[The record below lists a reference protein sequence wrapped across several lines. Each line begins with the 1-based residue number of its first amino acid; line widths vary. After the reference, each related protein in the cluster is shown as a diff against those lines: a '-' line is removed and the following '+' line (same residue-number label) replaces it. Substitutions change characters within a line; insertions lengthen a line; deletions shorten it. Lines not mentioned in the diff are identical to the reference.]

1 MCKQQKYYN
10 MAKWQDK
17 TSPKPKEKRKDKSS
31 RRNRFYD
38 YGIYD
43 EDYLLTFPEETRNT
57 IKAIQH
63 EIVMEH
69 MKTQNVLGN
78 HITEETDRAIQ
89 EVNDNTDTRAS
100 EINANID
107 DTRTKVRQDIANVN
121 TYIVHTLYPKTQE
134 IDTEVEGVSGR
145 VNTIDSKVDTLTTKV
160 NSVSGKVDAVS
171 GKVDTVIEKENDNHT
186 LLVNIWN
193 RVRDMI

>member
-1 MCKQQKYYN
+1 

-17 TSPKPKEKRKDKSS
+17 TSPKPKGKRKDKTN
-31 RRNRFYD
+31 RRSRFYD

-43 EDYLLTFPEETRNT
+43 DDYLLTFPEETRNT
-57 IKAIQH
+57 IKEIQH
-63 EIVMEH
+63 EIIMEH
-69 MKTQNVLGN
+69 MKTQNALGN

-89 EVNDNTDTRAS
+89 EINDNTDTRAS